1 MRFDLIYLHVDI
13 LQRKAI
19 SSSSSEVKTTLRKH
33 SNPLNPV
40 QRILAFK
47 FFFSH
52 SYTVHLDNIKSF
64 IIQLNAQLDCSKNC

>member
-13 LQRKAI
+13 LQRNAI
-19 SSSSSEVKTTLRKH
+19 TSSSSEVKTTLCKP

-47 FFFSH
+47 FFFH